1 MKALGRGS
9 VASIVKM
16 VLDIVWVLIW
26 VGAGGI
32 ILATLAFAIASGM
45 AAAGHELFF
54 ESGGLKITSD
64 GVIAITAEGRAL
76 DWRVLVP
83 ALLVGITAIAGALA
97 VVWRLKKL
105 FRNFSAGDPF
115 APDNPRHLRAIWI
128 TLVAVELARY
138 AIMLAFGIILLAAGV
153 PEGVDAEFQLDLS
166 AWFLILVIIVLA
178 EVFREGARLHEEQKL
193 TI

>member
-9 VASIVKM
+9 VASIVKV

-26 VGAGGI
+26 IGAIGI
-32 ILATLAFAIASGM
+32 IAATLAFAVASIM
-45 AAAGHELFF
+45 AAAGREVFF

-64 GVIAITAEGRAL
+64 GVLAITAEGRVL
-76 DWRVLVP
+76 DWRILVP

-97 VVWRLKKL
+97 VVWRLKQL

-138 AIMLAFGIILLAAGV
+138 GIMLAFGIILLAAGV
-153 PEGVDAEFQLDLS
+153 PEGVDADFQIDLS